1 MISIILPTFNNQDT
15 ISKTILS
22 VKNQKFKFWELI
34 IIDDGSTDN
43 TLRII
48 NNFKKND
55 SRIKVIHAQHGGAAK
70 ARNIGLDA
78 AIGGY
83 IAFIDADDRF
93 DDLFL
98 QSGIEKLKEE
108 NADIAIF
115 DFIRI
120 KKNKKYIENVD
131 TNLFE
136 CYSACWNKI
145 YKKHLWE
152 NIRFPENLV
161 IEDMETV
168 IPVVGRAQKIVKVA
182 NSYYHYV
189 NRSNSITNTPSL
201 RSEYQIGIVIK
212 ILHDNFSKFNVRYNV
227 KEYSKFINTFL
238 YWHLISVISS
248 RCGREEKIKI
258 SKFINKYF
266 VKYKHQ
272 LLFQGSYKS
281 MIKKR
286 IIILLIKAHIF
297 SNYS

>member
-93 DDLFL
+93 DDLIL

-120 KKNKKYIENVD
+120 KKNKKYI
-131 TNLFE
+131 
-136 CYSACWNKI
+136 A
-145 YKKHLWE
+145 
-152 NIRFPENLV
+152 R
-161 IEDMETV
+161 
-168 IPVVGRAQKIVKVA
+168 
-182 NSYYHYV
+182 
-189 NRSNSITNTPSL
+189 
-201 RSEYQIGIVIK
+201 
-212 ILHDNFSKFNVRYNV
+212 
-227 KEYSKFINTFL
+227 
-238 YWHLISVISS
+238 
-248 RCGREEKIKI
+248 
-258 SKFINKYF
+258 
-266 VKYKHQ
+266 
-272 LLFQGSYKS
+272 
-281 MIKKR
+281 
-286 IIILLIKAHIF
+286 
-297 SNYS
+297 